1 MALRELSRRIND
13 GAVDVEKMTDEIREV
28 MMKHHGKPN
37 IKDILREEVK
47 EYLKKKYPFALDRLI
62 EYTEMLYSSLYGLG
76 IIEKYLKD
84 PEVTDIHV
92 NGTKIMYKKAGV
104 KIDAEEEFPNEQA
117 VRVIQDRILAPLN
130 KSINIANPS
139 QDAELYDGSRALLVI
154 PPESDKPVI
163 IIRKHNLLNVP
174 LKELVKTTI
183 GLTKEMQEYFK
194 KAVKDRKNI
203 IVAGE
208 TGAGKTTFIN
218 SLGFEIQEKHVVA
231 VLEDT
236 REIKLHIPYVYYF
249 KTRKGTAEARDV
261 NYSDILKDCLRAD
274 PDRIILTEIRTPES
288 AYELIHVLNSGH
300 RGSMTTIHAN
310 SCLDALLRLEML
322 IQEFKNL
329 DYRIIRKLISRA
341 VDIVV
346 FLKLTEDEKGN
357 LKGRELAEVIEIEGI
372 DENGDYILKHVVG
385 D

>member
-1 MALRELSRRIND
+1 MALRELSRKIND
-13 GAVDVEKMTDEIREV
+13 GAVDVERMTDDIREV

-37 IKDILREEVK
+37 IKEVLREEVK
-47 EYLKKKYPFALDRLI
+47 EYLRKKYPFALDRLI

-104 KIDAEEEFPNEQA
+104 KIDAAEEFPNEQA

-174 LKELVKTTI
+174 LEELAETTI

-203 IVAGE
+203 MVAGE

-261 NYSDILKDCLRAD
+261 SYSDILKDCLRAD

-341 VDIVV
+341 LDIVV
-346 FLKLTEDEKGN
+346 FLRLAEDEKGN
-357 LKGRELAEVIEIEGI
+357 LKGRELAEVVEIEGI